1 MNEEDKKNQERQ
13 FLPSLSEL
21 LDRLTVTQIKQAL
34 LGDKNK
40 DFYNEINKL
49 SNDID
54 IIIKKEN
61 IKLNS
66 RIIRIIV
73 LISQINLHIW
83 KNKDLMQEN
92 LENNEE
98 YLKLLKL
105 AHQLNGIRNRMK
117 NQLLEIEGSNDESQK
132 KSNFETDNLDWDIDI

>member
-21 LDRLTVTQIKQAL
+21 IDRLTVTQIKQAL
-34 LGDKNK
+34 LGDKKK

-54 IIIKKEN
+54 IIIKKED

-105 AHQLNGIRNRMK
+105 SHQLNGIRNRMK

-132 KSNFETDNLDWDIDI
+132 KVILKLII